1 MIKRLTLATGLA
13 AGYVLG
19 AKAGRERYEQ
29 IIKQVN
35 ELRNRTSE
43 RVLDGTTYQTHGD
56 IDLTG
61 TTDTVQTMVG
71 DPA

>member
-1 MIKRLTLATGLA
+1 MIRKLTFATGLA
-13 AGYVLG
+13 TGYVLG
-19 AKAGRERYEQ
+19 AKAGRERYDQ
-29 IIKQVN
+29 IMTQVDSW
-35 ELRNRTSE
+35 RNRTSE

-56 IDLTG
+56 IDLTR

>member
-1 MIKRLTLATGLA
+1 M
-13 AGYVLG
+13 LG

-29 IIKQVN
+29 IVSQFQQ
-35 ELRNRTSE
+35 LRNRANE
-43 RVLDGTTYQTHGD
+43 RVLDGTTYQTHGN
-56 IDLTG
+56 IDLTR